1 MGIAGLGEIV
11 EHVRRFTV
19 LVQPG
24 GRGSGS
30 GVVWSTDGLVVTNA
44 HVAQGRRPT
53 VTLWDGREFRAEVT
67 QRDPRRDLA
76 ALHIAARDLIAPPP
90 SEYAPENWRLR

>member
-1 MGIAGLGEIV
+1 MGIAGLGEIA

-30 GVVWSTDGLVVTNA
+30 GVVWSTDGLIITNA
-44 HVAQGRRPT
+44 HVAEASGRP
-53 VTLWDGREFRAEVT
+53 
-67 QRDPRRDLA
+67 
-76 ALHIAARDLIAPPP
+76 
-90 SEYAPENWRLR
+90 